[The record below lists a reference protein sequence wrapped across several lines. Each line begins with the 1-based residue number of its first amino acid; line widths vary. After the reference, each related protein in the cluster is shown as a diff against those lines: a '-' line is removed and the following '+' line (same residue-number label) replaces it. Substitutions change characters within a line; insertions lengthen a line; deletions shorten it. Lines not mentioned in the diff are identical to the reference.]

1 MGFLDITFG
10 GDKMKKVFSV
20 VAIIS
25 IGAFTDVS
33 AEFCVNFSSTLQSFM
48 RQHGDSRT
56 NACFSSQSQCE
67 SWANSMRSDY
77 THQYD
82 LSGSCYSSGQNNSS
96 SGGYSGNN
104 SLPALMI
111 NAFLTGL
118 MQGIENQQRES
129 EQRAKEEQW
138 KKEEENRR
146 KKEKERQ
153 ETAFSSS
160 QSNALNLLANRPTGG
175 TNFFGSSSNN
185 SVATNFEPISHGN
198 YDAST
203 LKPMERLL
211 CSTYFSQQ
219 ALIAVKNYQDEKARY
234 LNNQGDLVMGGGK
247 YQEACK
253 IPPLPQLPEPTLER
267 VPNDVE
273 TMKNIETITIAIQ
286 KDIKELQTIETKLHE
301 NKKKI
306 EETQVEKEKLDTKIK
321 ELQTKPIDT
330 LTSREKEEQDLLVKE
345 AMALEAEVNAMYKST
360 EKDIQEKNKIE
371 ASMQEK
377 SRKLQEVQSNT
388 LSSEKKEEK
397 K

>member
-1 MGFLDITFG
+1 
-10 GDKMKKVFSV
+10 MKKVFIA
-20 VAIIS
+20 VAMIS
-25 IGAFTDVS
+25 IGTITDIR
-33 AEFCVNFSSTLQSFM
+33 AEYCINYSSTLQNFM

-82 LSGSCYSSGQNNSS
+82 LSGSCYPSGS

-104 SLPALMI
+104 SIPALMI
-111 NAFLTGL
+111 NAFLNGL
-118 MQGIENQQRES
+118 MQGLENQQRES

-138 KKEEENRR
+138 KKEEEDRR

-153 ETAFSSS
+153 ETAFGNS
-160 QSNALNLLANRPTGG
+160 QSNALNLLANRPGNG
-175 TNFFGSSSNN
+175 TNFFGSSPSNTTG
-185 SVATNFEPISHGN
+185 SKLEAISN
-198 YDAST
+198 RQYDASK

-219 ALIAVKNYQDEKARY
+219 ALIAVKNYLDEKARY
-234 LNNQGDLVMGGGK
+234 FNNQGDQVMVGGM
-247 YQEACK
+247 YQEECK
-253 IPPLPQLPEPTLER
+253 IPPLPQSPEPTLAK
-267 VPNDVE
+267 VPSDVE

-306 EETQVEKEKLDTKIK
+306 EETQIEKEKLETKIK

-330 LTSREKEEQDLLVKE
+330 LTSREKEQQDALLRE
-345 AMALEAEVNAMYKST
+345 AMALEEEVNAMYKSN
-360 EKDIQEKNKIE
+360 EKDIEEKNKLE

-377 SRKLQEVQSNT
+377 SRKLQEPQSNT
-388 LSSEKKEEK
+388 LSSGRKDEKK
-397 K
+397 